1 MKEMDRIKDSP
12 RAKEVDLLEKEE
24 FYSYY
29 ITPEYLERMRQR
41 AFEWSDSFLQVQSGL
56 FKKSI
61 PECTEVQSVLKAELH
76 RRKLNRFRQEIK
88 KRPLEKLEQSL
99 KSCQSEPDL
108 CEMLH
113 SEIEI
118 RKGTDRLSGAEGE
131 SAVHVV

>member
-1 MKEMDRIKDSP
+1 MDKMKNSLRN
-12 RAKEVDLLEKEE
+12 KEAELLEKKE

-29 ITPEYLERMRQR
+29 MTPNYLERMRQR

-61 PECTEVQSVLKAELH
+61 PECTEVQSILKAELH
-76 RRKLNRFRQEIK
+76 RRKLNRFRKDIK

-99 KSCQSEPDL
+99 KSCQSEPDF

-118 RKGTDRLSGAEGE
+118 RKGAERLSGAGGE
-131 SAVHVV
+131 SEVRLV